1 MRKSRKAERA
11 HHDAER
17 LELRPGHDG
26 YGGGHVPTSAR
37 RLSYAERSTTKAG
50 ISGTLAMRAPPLLDE
65 RGALR
70 RYVHVFVN
78 GDDVRALEGLS
89 TPTPRGAYV
98 SIVTAVA
105 GG

>member
-1 MRKSRKAERA
+1 VTVLVAIPAVLRRYTDGATEVPCAGETVRDLLRDLDARHAGVAE
-11 HHDAER
+11 
-17 LELRPGHDG
+17 
-26 YGGGHVPTSAR
+26 
-37 RLSYAERSTTKAG
+37 
-50 ISGTLAMRAPPLLDE
+50 AMLDE